1 LAASQIPA
9 LAANLFTSAKEK
21 FPMTTVFLLDNF
33 DSFTYNLVDQIRSL
47 GHSVTIYRNNVPA
60 PTIAEA
66 ILADTN
72 PLLMLSPG
80 PGKPSEAGCMAEL
93 ITLMR
98 GKVPIIGICLGH
110 QALIEAYG
118 GEVGSAGEILHGKS
132 SLMQHDGLAM
142 FAGLPNPLPIARYHS
157 LVGIRPA
164 QQLVVSAQY
173 NAMPMAIRCDKDRIC
188 GFQFHPESIL
198 TTHGAQL
205 LAQTLTW
212 ATQTT

>member
-1 LAASQIPA
+1 
-9 LAANLFTSAKEK
+9 
-21 FPMTTVFLLDNF
+21 
-33 DSFTYNLVDQIRSL
+33 
-47 GHSVTIYRNNVPA
+47 
-60 PTIAEA
+60 
-66 ILADTN
+66 
-72 PLLMLSPG
+72 MLSPG

-164 QQLVVSAQY
+164 QQLVVNAQY

-212 ATQTT
+212 ATQVA